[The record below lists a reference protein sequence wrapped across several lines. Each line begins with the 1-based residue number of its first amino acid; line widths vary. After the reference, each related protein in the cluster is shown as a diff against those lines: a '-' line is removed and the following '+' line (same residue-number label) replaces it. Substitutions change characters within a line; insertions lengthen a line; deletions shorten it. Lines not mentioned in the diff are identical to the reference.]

1 MIFGGFTTSD
11 QKTNHCYLFN
21 TGTNDIEQ
29 LNCKTRTQSNF
40 YQRQPKVGAD
50 GKLYCVETNSL
61 DLHIFDMNVFEWDFI
76 DRKFIGW

>member
-1 MIFGGFTTSD
+1 M
-11 QKTNHCYLFN
+11 FN
-21 TGTNDIEQ
+21 VQSNEIEQ

-40 YQRQPKVGAD
+40 YQRQPKIGTAD

-61 DLHIFDMNVFEWDFI
+61 DLHIFDNKTFEWDFI